1 MLTLVTIQEKMQK
14 AMVADVD
21 TEVSD
26 EEAAQKSMQYVNLS
40 LTKTKEDGSTEQMT
54 EEEKSR
60 GKAKKA
66 EAFQKAVKEGAD
78 FARTAKEKELEVKTM
93 TFDEE
98 TTTPDEG
105 LMTKANKLGE
115 GEVSEVIETDSGYYV
130 LKVTSLLDRE
140 ATDAEK

>member
-1 MLTLVTIQEKMQK
+1 
-14 AMVADVD
+14 
-21 TEVSD
+21 
-26 EEAAQKSMQYVNLS
+26 
-40 LTKTKEDGSTEQMT
+40 MT
-54 EEEKSR
+54 EEEKAEA
-60 GKAKKA
+60 KKKA

-78 FARTAKEKELEVKTM
+78 FAKTAKEKELEVKTM

-130 LKVTSLLDRE
+130 
-140 ATDAEK
+140 